1 VAEGDEVELGLKL
14 VVEGVKKKGLEL
26 EEVKQRPW

>member
-1 VAEGDEVELGLKL
+1 VAEGDEVELGIKL

-26 EEVKQRPW
+26 QEVKHRLW

>member
-14 VVEGVKKKGLEL
+14 VVEGDKKKGLEL